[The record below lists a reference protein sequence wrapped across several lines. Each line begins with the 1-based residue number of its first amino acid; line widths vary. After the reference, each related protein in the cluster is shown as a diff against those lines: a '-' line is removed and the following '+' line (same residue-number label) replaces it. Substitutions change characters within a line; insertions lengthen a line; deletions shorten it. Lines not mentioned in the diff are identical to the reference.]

1 MRRTHALR
9 KPASVIITGL
19 AIVVTLMVLLAALHF
34 LPWAQQYVLTR
45 IIFTGNED
53 ARLFSVKTS
62 SENSPVMFSRDPW
75 VM

>member
-1 MRRTHALR
+1 MRRTQALR
-9 KPASVIITGL
+9 KPVSVIITGL

-34 LPWAQQYVLTR
+34 LPWAQQHVLTR

-62 SENSPVMFSRDPW
+62 SENSPVMFSRDPR